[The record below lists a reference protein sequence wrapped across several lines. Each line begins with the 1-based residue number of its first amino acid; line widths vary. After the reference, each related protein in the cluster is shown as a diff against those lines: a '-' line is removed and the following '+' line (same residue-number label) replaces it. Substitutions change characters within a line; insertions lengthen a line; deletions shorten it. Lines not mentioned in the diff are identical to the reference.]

1 MGMAGLYVGL
11 SGLQT
16 SSNSLNTTA
25 NNLAN
30 VNTSGYVRQQV
41 VNGDKSYNFVGTTAA
56 TTTGQKGLGVSIAKI
71 NHVRDMFL
79 DAAYRKEYGR
89 QGFYDKLYDSVLEIE
104 TQMGETDYITG
115 IGFQKNISDFLQS
128 INEVAKTPGDNT
140 ARSALV
146 QSAVQFIDSAQT
158 IYKGLVNY
166 QSNLNAE
173 IKTTVSRINEIG
185 SQLVTLNRNISKIE
199 TGGYETASN
208 LRDQRDMLLD
218 ELSSYCKITYNEGDN
233 GSVEVYIEGNKFADE
248 MSYNSLQCKAFQGTD
263 LVDIVWP
270 AFNEES
276 LYSYSEVIATSRNT
290 DIGGLK
296 GLFIAR
302 GASTPTYEHADMK
315 EPVPDDYITA
325 QYPDGTGNPEYLR
338 RKNEYDLY
346 TQSVD
351 TSALVNTIANF
362 DKLISSMVQE
372 INNVFCPEK
381 VITIGGKEYTV
392 LDTDKAPT
400 TTDGEYG
407 IELFTRDFCNRYTVT
422 NINGTDYYVR
432 NNINTFGNNSA
443 YTIMNI
449 SVNKDIVQDYSKI
462 PLSGNGGDAYNTAK
476 ELVDVFSKKIMRYN
490 DSFDG
495 MTFEE
500 FYESMINDVANTG
513 KIYNSMSTNETTLAS
528 LLDNQRQQVMGVAS
542 DEELS
547 NMIKFQ
553 QAYNASSRFINV
565 IDDMIQTLINNLGV
579 R

>member
-263 LVDIVWP
+263 LVDIVWRH
-270 AFNEES
+270 
-276 LYSYSEVIATSRNT
+276 LMRN
-290 DIGGLK
+290 
-296 GLFIAR
+296 
-302 GASTPTYEHADMK
+302 P
-315 EPVPDDYITA
+315 YI
-325 QYPDGTGNPEYLR
+325 PIVKLLR
-338 RKNEYDLY
+338 H
-346 TQSVD
+346 
-351 TSALVNTIANF
+351 
-362 DKLISSMVQE
+362 
-372 INNVFCPEK
+372 P
-381 VITIGGKEYTV
+381 
-392 LDTDKAPT
+392 
-400 TTDGEYG
+400 
-407 IELFTRDFCNRYTVT
+407 
-422 NINGTDYYVR
+422 
-432 NNINTFGNNSA
+432 
-443 YTIMNI
+443 
-449 SVNKDIVQDYSKI
+449 KI
-462 PLSGNGGDAYNTAK
+462 PI
-476 ELVDVFSKKIMRYN
+476 LVD
-490 DSFDG
+490 
-495 MTFEE
+495 
-500 FYESMINDVANTG
+500 
-513 KIYNSMSTNETTLAS
+513 
-528 LLDNQRQQVMGVAS
+528 
-542 DEELS
+542 
-547 NMIKFQ
+547 
-553 QAYNASSRFINV
+553 
-565 IDDMIQTLINNLGV
+565 
-579 R
+579 

>member
-276 LYSYSEVIATSRNT
+276 LYSYSEVIATSKNT

-338 RKNEYDLY
+338 RKNEY
-346 TQSVD
+346 
-351 TSALVNTIANF
+351 
-362 DKLISSMVQE
+362 
-372 INNVFCPEK
+372 
-381 VITIGGKEYTV
+381 TV

-407 IELFTRDFCNRYTVT
+407 IELFTRDFCDRYTVT

-476 ELVDVFSKKIMRYN
+476 ELVDVFSKKIMQYN

-528 LLDNQRQQVMGVAS
+528 QLDNQRQQVMGVAS